1 MIIKEIVFENFKPYC
16 GKVNLNLE
24 TTPEKN
30 VVLIG
35 GRNGQGKTSFL
46 VGVVW
51 CLYGKN
57 MASVDEIFSK
67 EVKNN
72 YTQWLQKALNWQAK
86 NDGNQKFSVSVI
98 LKDVELSEGL
108 SPENK
113 FHNVITLKRSI
124 DFNSDTPETFK
135 ILIDDQEMGLISD
148 ETEQINFINDFI
160 IPIDIAKFV
169 FFDAEK
175 IAEIASLDSK
185 DRAMLMD
192 KSFGQILGLN
202 TYAELIQD
210 LKAYEQSLK
219 RQNVENNI
227 EIQVSSYEN
236 EIRIEELN
244 TINAGKE
251 LDNLDERIESLK
263 AEQTNV
269 TNQLIRR
276 GDSNLSVN
284 LDQIRK
290 KEEEFNE
297 KLSEVSFKFN
307 ELSDLIPFAI
317 IGYKLEEVHE
327 HLTQEEE
334 IKKKKIANEG
344 LVEKTKE
351 LADKLFNKPNYP
363 ANDISME
370 QKIFYYEK
378 AKSLLSDLYLR
389 EQDSIEIDFEH
400 GLNKSDVDHLGNVLD
415 LLNKQ
420 SKDTF
425 ESLFNDYLRVQNDIL
440 DIQKQI
446 RMAEAVNQ
454 DEFIQDLQDRKKEIE
469 KEIEESIR
477 KTGQLIEQNQISENK
492 INSAKVNIERLLSK
506 VTISKKIEQQ
516 INLTRKYIK
525 ALETFITD
533 QKNKKV
539 KELEVS
545 LLREINQILN
555 KHELVTSVEM
565 ELIPIKDNFG
575 LDVRLFNN
583 LNQETNPNSDMSKG
597 EQQLYISALLKAV
610 LAESIH
616 SLPILIDTPLG
627 RIDQEHRDNILQKY
641 YPFLSDQV
649 IIFSTNTE
657 IRTSDVP
664 KIEKHIAKKYKLEY
678 IANKT
683 IVHAEYF

>member
-16 GKVNLNLE
+16 GKIRLDLQ

-67 EVKNN
+67 EIKSN

-86 NDGNQKFSVSVI
+86 NDGIQKFSITVT
-98 LKDVELSEGL
+98 LKDVELSEIFAG
-108 SPENK
+108 ENK
-113 FHNVITLKRSI
+113 FHHEIILKRTI
-124 DFNSDTPETFK
+124 DFNNDVPETFK
-135 ILIDDQEMGLISD
+135 ILIDGQETGLVSD

-175 IAEIASLDSK
+175 ISEIASLDSK

-202 TYAELIQD
+202 TYAELIQE
-210 LKAYEQSLK
+210 LKTYEQSLK
-219 RQNVENNI
+219 RQNVDNNI
-227 EIQVSSYEN
+227 DIQVTTFES
-236 EIRIEELN
+236 EIKIEEMKTLD
-244 TINAGKE
+244 AVKE

-284 LDQIRK
+284 MDQLRR

-297 KLSEVSFKFN
+297 KLTEISFKFN
-307 ELSDLIPFAI
+307 EVSDLIPFAVM
-317 IGYKLEEVHE
+317 GYKLEEVYE
-327 HLTQEEE
+327 HLSQEED
-334 IKKKKIANEG
+334 IKKMKIANEG
-344 LVEKTKE
+344 LVDKTRE

-378 AKSLLSDLYLR
+378 AKSLLSDLYIG

-400 GLNKSDVDHLGNVLD
+400 RLNKSDVDHIGNVLE

-446 RMAEAVNQ
+446 RMAESVNQ
-454 DEFIQDLQDRKKEIE
+454 DEFIQDLQDRKREIE
-469 KEIEESIR
+469 KEIEDAIR
-477 KTGQLIEQNQISENK
+477 KTGQLIEQNQISENR
-492 INSAKVNIERLLSK
+492 INSARVNIERLLSK
-506 VTISKKIEQQ
+506 VTISKKIEKQ

-555 KHELVTSVEM
+555 KPDLVTSVEM

-583 LNQETNPNSDMSKG
+583 LNQETYPNTDMSKG

-664 KIEKHIAKKYKLEY
+664 KIEKHIAKKFKLEN

-683 IVHAEYF
+683 IAHAEYF